1 MGHLAK
7 SISNYAAAEIKGKY
21 SNPRQ
26 MYEHR
31 SHVVLVSFLVYFDEG
46 IWSVST
52 AMDCAALFNNCSFPL
67 WLKNQQG
74 GFTLQD
80 LNAWCFTNRSS
91 TEDNEANLVTHQ

>member
-1 MGHLAK
+1 MPFVQTGRTTGIDKPLITQIQMGHLAK

-46 IWSVST
+46 I
-52 AMDCAALFNNCSFPL
+52 
-67 WLKNQQG
+67 
-74 GFTLQD
+74 
-80 LNAWCFTNRSS
+80 
-91 TEDNEANLVTHQ
+91 